1 MNFNIDF
8 LAWRKI
14 ALVLSSI
21 FLLVSLSSLFLKE
34 LNWGLD
40 FTGGTLVELSYP
52 NEANIPQ
59 IRQNLI
65 QGGFEGAQV
74 ANFGS
79 SREVLIKLPGTVS
92 DSLGSEIVSLLS
104 TSNEGK
110 TVDLRRIEYVGP
122 QIGSELR
129 DDGGTAMLI
138 ALAFMMLYIAFR
150 FQSMFA
156 GAAVIALVHDV
167 IIVVGIFSLIQI
179 EFDLTVL
186 AALLA
191 VIGYSLNDT
200 IVVSDRIRENIRSM
214 DAESTEEIINTSL
227 NQTLGRTLITSLTT
241 LLVLFSLF
249 ILGGELIKNFP
260 DHYRHYSQKSF
271 TYAGIAQKN
280 RNQLLWRD
288 DMFDGVKT
296 GYTQSAGYCLVGSAV
311 KDGMRLVAVVLDS
324 EDNKRFNDVSN
335 LMVYG
340 FRYFKTEKLFT
351 KKEPVKSIEVIA
363 GKKDKVN
370 VGLPE
375 DVILTLQKNQRDSLK
390 FEISTESTILAP
402 IKSMDKAG
410 TIKVLDSDNNV
421 LYESDLIYL
430 ESVEEKGFFLRL
442 IAIIWN
448 WIKSLFS

>member
-8 LAWRKI
+8 LVWRKI

-34 LNWGLD
+34 LNWGLA

-249 ILGGELIKNFP
+249 ILGGELIKNFALALIFGVIVGTYSSIYIAANALIMMGLTK
-260 DHYRHYSQKSF
+260 DH
-271 TYAGIAQKN
+271 
-280 RNQLLWRD
+280 
-288 DMFDGVKT
+288 
-296 GYTQSAGYCLVGSAV
+296 
-311 KDGMRLVAVVLDS
+311 
-324 EDNKRFNDVSN
+324 
-335 LMVYG
+335 
-340 FRYFKTEKLFT
+340 
-351 KKEPVKSIEVIA
+351 
-363 GKKDKVN
+363 
-370 VGLPE
+370 
-375 DVILTLQKNQRDSLK
+375 LK
-390 FEISTESTILAP
+390 
-402 IKSMDKAG
+402 
-410 TIKVLDSDNNV
+410 
-421 LYESDLIYL
+421 
-430 ESVEEKGFFLRL
+430 VEEAENADDNPLP
-442 IAIIWN
+442 
-448 WIKSLFS
+448 